1 MHRHRLRRLFAIL
14 FAAVFFSASML
25 QVVPAAA
32 MPMSAAM
39 PMAADIM
46 PMAAHDAAADN
57 AATPCKGMTPACMT
71 DLGCVFMI
79 GVSVPVSQSAVR
91 LSWLPVTYQRSQA
104 AIAGGRARA
113 PDLRP
118 PIRAI

>member
-14 FAAVFFSASML
+14 FAAVFFGASML

-32 MPMSAAM
+32 MPMSADI
-39 PMAADIM
+39 PMAADM
-46 PMAAHDAAADN
+46 PMAAHDGNPDSAPM
-57 AATPCKGMTPACMT
+57 PCKGMTPACMT
-71 DLGCVFMI
+71 DIGCVFMI
-79 GVSVPVSQSAVR
+79 GVSVPVSRAVVQ
-91 LSWLPVTYQRSQA
+91 LSWFPVTYQRSQV
-104 AIAGGRARA
+104 AIAGGGIRA